1 MDNIKKFAEN
11 SSVNLYNFEE
21 WKKAWETENSE
32 EVAENLDQKAKDFTK
47 QCADKVRD
55 FIYPLYKKVNVANK
69 WSFDVAYFMNTSIR
83 SLNEDYDD
91 YDDYDEDYTEF
102 HLIENITPKTYLRK
116 IKDIIYNSIVLM
128 GKIYL
133 QYEVGYS
140 EINRLLF
147 QIENE
152 FNCLDNMRSYLDSW
166 LYYEPEWTN
175 SRDFVDLCDVIAEAE
190 EKFSALYD
198 YYKNKDVAFGYI
210 DSNHISGYAVS
221 EISKTR
227 LIYNKLLK
235 FHSKVINLDY
245 GDVTYPYWEEFQKFG
260 KNLYD
265 KLIYSTG
272 MAYMD
277 ITGRY
282 NIEDKERNTIIRCFE
297 RLERKYVRNQ
307 SRLDYMLEELKREPA
322 YGSQK
327 DRVLLEAYEEL
338 KETVKNTIFSSW
350 N

>member
-1 MDNIKKFAEN
+1 MDNIKNFAEN
-11 SSVNLYNFEE
+11 SSVNLNNFEE
-21 WKKAWETENSE
+21 VKKAWETENSE
-32 EVAENLDQKAKDFTK
+32 ESSENLEQKEKAFTERFI
-47 QCADKVRD
+47 DNTRD

-69 WSFDVAYFMNTSIR
+69 YSSDVAYFMNTSIR
-83 SLNEDYDD
+83 SLNEDYDN
-91 YDDYDEDYTEF
+91 YDENYTEF
-102 HLIENITPKTYLRK
+102 HLIENITPKTYLCK
-116 IKDIIYNSIVLM
+116 IKDIVYNSIVLM

-133 QYEVGYS
+133 QYAVGYS

-152 FNCLDNMRSYLDSW
+152 FDSLDNMRRYLDSY
-166 LYYEPEWTN
+166 LYDDAEWTN
-175 SRDFVDLCDVIAEAE
+175 SVDFADLCDVITEAE

-198 YYKNKDVAFGYI
+198 YYKNEDVAFGYI
-210 DSNHISGYAVS
+210 ASIYISGYAGN

-227 LIYNKLLK
+227 LIYDKLLK

-277 ITGRY
+277 ITGLY
-282 NIEDKERNTIIRCFE
+282 NIEDKERNAIIRCFE

-307 SRLDYMLEELKREPA
+307 SRLDYILEDLKRKPT
-322 YGSQK
+322 YGSKQ
-327 DRVLLEAYEEL
+327 DRELLEAYEEL